1 VNNRWR
7 LVFAFG
13 ASALVAPIASF
24 AQQQGKIWRVG
35 FLSARSRPDSL
46 ESDMFGAFP
55 RGMRE
60 LGYVEG
66 KNLEMQWR
74 YAEGKSERLPGLAE
88 ELVQIRV
95 DVIVAA
101 ETQSIRAAQK
111 ATATIPIVMGLAG
124 DPIGSGF
131 VKSLAHPEG
140 NITGL
145 SNFTGDISPKLL
157 DLLRSIVP
165 KLSRV
170 AVLVNPANPAYTATQ
185 SGIQEAAQKVGLQ
198 TILVKARS
206 AQEIDSAFAVMIREK
221 AGAVI
226 IQPDPFFFSQQQSQ
240 IVNLGAK
247 NRLPSIMTFRGYA
260 EAGGLM
266 SYGHD
271 WAENLRRAAT
281 YVDKIL
287 KGTKP
292 GDLPVEQPTLFE
304 LHINRRTAKALGL
317 TIPQSLLVMANKIIE

>member
-1 VNNRWR
+1 
-7 LVFAFG
+7 
-13 ASALVAPIASF
+13 
-24 AQQQGKIWRVG
+24 
-35 FLSARSRPDSL
+35 
-46 ESDMFGAFP
+46 
-55 RGMRE
+55 
-60 LGYVEG
+60 
-66 KNLEMQWR
+66 
-74 YAEGKSERLPGLAE
+74 
-88 ELVQIRV
+88 
-95 DVIVAA
+95 
-101 ETQSIRAAQK
+101 
-111 ATATIPIVMGLAG
+111 MGLAG

>member
-1 VNNRWR
+1 MITRRNF
-7 LVFAFG
+7 LVTLA
-13 ASALVAPIASF
+13 ASTLAAPLNSF
-24 AQQQGKIWRVG
+24 AQQPGKIWRVG
-35 FLSARSRPDSL
+35 FLAARSRPDQL
-46 ESDMFGAFP
+46 DSDMYGAFP

-60 LGYVEG
+60 LGYIEG
-66 KNLEMQWR
+66 KNLEIQWR
-74 YAEGKSERLPGLAE
+74 YAEGKSERLPGLAD
-88 ELVQIRV
+88 ELVQLKM

-101 ETQSIRAAQK
+101 ETPPISAAQK
-111 ATATIPIVMGLAG
+111 ATATIPIVMCAAG

-131 VKSLAHPEG
+131 VKSLGRPGG

-157 DLLRSIVP
+157 DLLRSMVP

-170 AVLVNPANPAYTATQ
+170 AILVNPTNPARIATVKSVQ
-185 SGIQEAAQKVGLQ
+185 DAARKAGVQ
-198 TILVKARS
+198 TLLLEARS
-206 AQEIDSAFAVMIREK
+206 AQEIENAFTTMTREK

-226 IQPDPFFFSQQQSQ
+226 TQPDPLFFGQEMGH
-240 IVNLGAK
+240 IVNLAAK

-271 WAENLRRAAT
+271 FAENFRRAAT

-292 GDLPVEQPTLFE
+292 ADLPVEQPTLFE
-304 LHINRRTAKALGL
+304 LHINRKTAKTLGL
-317 TIPQSLLVMANKIIE
+317 TIPQSLLISADKVIE